1 MDYYLSA
8 MYLVECDRC
17 GILKKCRRFTEG
29 KPIPEGIVELDGEH
43 LCEDCYQEFRS
54 FMDDKVAKIK
64 VEVKPSTRAAD
75 QGGRVTTAK

>member
-43 LCEDCYQEFRS
+43 LCEDCYKEFRS
-54 FMDDKVAKIK
+54 FMDNKVAK
-64 VEVKPSTRAAD
+64 VEGRGKAVD
-75 QGGRVTTAK
+75 QGGRVTAAK